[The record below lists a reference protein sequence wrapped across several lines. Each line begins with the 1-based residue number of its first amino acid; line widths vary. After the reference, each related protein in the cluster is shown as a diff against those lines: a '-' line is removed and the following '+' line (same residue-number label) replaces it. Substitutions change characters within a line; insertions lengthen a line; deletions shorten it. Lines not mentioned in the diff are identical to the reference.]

1 MPGFGRL
8 DAIVVHLNRPE
19 HWQAFEALC
28 RDLLGRLFN
37 DIHSDLH
44 GRTGQAQGGV
54 DLWAVDRGSGVRVRA
69 QCKMLEGRGSL
80 DEATIRALVQEVKA
94 GEVRPDRYMILTT
107 APNHAPNKTLAG
119 ELSEPDFEVQI
130 HGWDWISGKL
140 EDHDDLIDRYKLAR
154 FIDRSARAGG
164 SPVAREIGM
173 NSGHNAFGP
182 GNRVSASGPAASVA
196 VTSRISS
203 GRAMPGTAR
212 SIASK
217 GLSPGSPT
225 AGTVMLTAT
234 SPLPAV

>member
-1 MPGFGRL
+1 MTRDELDETLDRMQASSRARGDTESSPGLITVESSHWVGHIAEVRARCASLQDGLRYRDIKIHVSSTGANLIATSHRWPSRRNRRAPTARQSPPPRRPWLHADERVLCWPMPGFGRL

-94 GEVRPDRYMILTT
+94 GEVRPDRYMILT
-107 APNHAPNKTLAG
+107 
-119 ELSEPDFEVQI
+119 
-130 HGWDWISGKL
+130 
-140 EDHDDLIDRYKLAR
+140 
-154 FIDRSARAGG
+154 RS
-164 SPVAREIGM
+164 M
-173 NSGHNAFGP
+173 
-182 GNRVSASGPAASVA
+182 
-196 VTSRISS
+196 
-203 GRAMPGTAR
+203 
-212 SIASK
+212 
-217 GLSPGSPT
+217 
-225 AGTVMLTAT
+225 AGTGF
-234 SPLPAV
+234 PASLKTMTI